1 MILRLSS
8 VPAPGLAALLVSTLA
23 LGESLS
29 PMAASAQTAPP
40 GGTLGGT
47 PGGTLGIDCDQPRR
61 SVAGRLILDRDGA
74 HRIACEAD
82 RATALNYARVV
93 RETRNRLRLALD
105 AAPQPLWDDLVTHLR
120 NDGAG
125 TERQGSGDRVSDWS
139 YTTRDIDALPAGSA
153 ARRAADY
160 WKDGVLNRSAVPK
173 DWRPIVKTRACGVE
187 MEGDRP
193 VPGIGAA
200 VFVWLDRDRIRER
213 WSSQMVQ
220 RTVRAWLERGQSR
233 VSMIE
238 EIPDILTGA
247 RTLKDANG
255 QERVLSADL
264 RACIDQDPAI
274 PEGAL
279 VMRASLTWKSKRG
292 ETLRPCTDPLRV
304 GVQRLGW
311 ERHNGLYIVPLQA
324 IRADG
329 SPHPQRGRPLLAQ
342 FADPRDRPVLVDETV
357 SIDYPIVEGEEDNE
371 AANQAEATFLVR
383 NSCRVPRVRD
393 VIRAED
399 CKAIINGTEVEGKHI
414 RVFRFREVQ
423 DDPADPTRVYLRP
436 VMRDPRNAANG
447 LGVVVAGNGHPMWE
461 ESTIGCGDHVPATEL
476 PDIPD
481 PVVDT
486 VPATSCKQHWGKSY
500 EGARTGYVQ
509 TITYPAGWS
518 LDDVVI
524 RTVRD
529 DCFNTIPVQKT
540 QTTPAG
546 TCPRGQIGSI
556 TKSRRL
562 TWFNRAW
569 AVQDRV
575 YPRFAR
581 RLPDRASLEHAI
593 AQLRTDQTGLAWYD
607 QVRAESW
614 STSNTCRRP
623 PPKPSSG
630 GGDGGRGEGGS
641 GGGAYDTTGDGR
653 TDSYS
658 PNDDGS
664 HYGRAHDTG
673 MDAHGP
679 GSPGRGS
686 QSGRDG

>member
-23 LGESLS
+23 LGAALS
-29 PMAASAQTAPP
+29 PMEASAQTAPP

-47 PGGTLGIDCDQPRR
+47 LGIDCDQPRR
-61 SVAGRLILDRDGA
+61 SVEGRLILDRDGA
-74 HRIACEAD
+74 HRVACEAD

-125 TERQGSGDRVSDWS
+125 TDRQGSGDRVSDWS
-139 YTTRDIDALPAGSA
+139 YTARDIDALPAGSA

-220 RTVRAWLERGQSR
+220 RTVRAWLERGQTR

-255 QERVLSADL
+255 QERGLSADL
-264 RACIDQDPAI
+264 RACIDQAPAI

-292 ETLRPCTDPLRV
+292 ETVRPCTDPLRV

-311 ERHNGLYIVPLQA
+311 ERHNDVHVVPLSA

-329 SPHPQRGRPLLAQ
+329 TAHPQRGKALLAP
-342 FADPRDRPVLVDETV
+342 FADPLDRPVLAEGIDPV
-357 SIDYPIVEGEEDNE
+357 STEYPIT
-371 AANQAEATFLVR
+371 AQSKATFLLR

-399 CKAIINGTEVEGKHI
+399 CKATLNGTEVEGKHI
-414 RVFRFREVQ
+414 RIFRFREVQ
-423 DDPADPTRVYLRP
+423 DDPTDPTRVYLRP
-436 VMRDPRNAANG
+436 VMRDPGNAANG
-447 LGVVVAGNGHPMWE
+447 LGVLVAGNGHPMWE
-461 ESTIGCGDHVPATEL
+461 ESTIGCPDVPDTEL

-481 PVVDT
+481 
-486 VPATSCKQHWGKSY
+486 
-500 EGARTGYVQ
+500 
-509 TITYPAGWS
+509 
-518 LDDVVI
+518 
-524 RTVRD
+524 
-529 DCFNTIPVQKT
+529 
-540 QTTPAG
+540 
-546 TCPRGQIGSI
+546 
-556 TKSRRL
+556 
-562 TWFNRAW
+562 
-569 AVQDRV
+569 
-575 YPRFAR
+575 
-581 RLPDRASLEHAI
+581 
-593 AQLRTDQTGLAWYD
+593 
-607 QVRAESW
+607 
-614 STSNTCRRP
+614 
-623 PPKPSSG
+623 
-630 GGDGGRGEGGS
+630 
-641 GGGAYDTTGDGR
+641 
-653 TDSYS
+653 
-658 PNDDGS
+658 
-664 HYGRAHDTG
+664 
-673 MDAHGP
+673 
-679 GSPGRGS
+679 
-686 QSGRDG
+686 